1 MISITYSAILLL
13 SFQNIEKQLQD
24 NVLNAKLVVVEYIKQ
39 GELLAESE
47 HYYVLTHGT
56 CYVSACVGMCCRL
69 SS

>member
-13 SFQNIEKQLQD
+13 SFQNIGKQLQD

-47 HYYVLTHGT
+47 HYYVLTH
-56 CYVSACVGMCCRL
+56 
-69 SS
+69 